1 MGVWDF
7 QWFQQE
13 IDKWMKL
20 STNESLS
27 ESDRC
32 VYLMRAEDV
41 IQSRDRYAKE
51 WEINAASRKGDLNG

>member
-7 QWFQQE
+7 KWFQQE

-20 STNESLS
+20 ATNESLS
-27 ESDRC
+27 ESDRR

-41 IQSRDRYAKE
+41 IQSRDRYTKE

>member
-7 QWFQQE
+7 RWFQQE

-20 STNESLS
+20 ATNESLS
-27 ESDRC
+27 ESDRAL
-32 VYLMRAEDV
+32 YMKKSQDV
-41 IQSRDRYAKE
+41 IQSRDRYSME

>member
-7 QWFQQE
+7 KWFQQE

-20 STNESLS
+20 ATNESLS

-41 IQSRDRYAKE
+41 IQSRDRYTKE